1 VSRSDDL
8 DDKKA
13 QKRIARAEKKAV
25 KLAGVDQGLIHR
37 FWELV
42 SMFPKISTPELELR
56 VEHFIMTAAPGQLF
70 IMQRAIFDEATP
82 YLLEDER
89 VRYVMCA
96 LTGRQIGLAI
106 TGEYEST
113 VTLNDLCFQV
123 ERGIRDSIPVI
134 SVASRRDYADAI
146 LLKKDPIKMILGRK
160 IRASKKFTLLRWGLP
175 YVEMLRDRTLFEK
188 YLSYQPE
195 VERVLDENLRKMGY

>member
-1 VSRSDDL
+1 MTKADDL
-8 DDKKA
+8 EDKKV
-13 QKRIARAEKKAV
+13 QKRIARAEKKAT

-42 SMFPKISTPELELR
+42 NMFPKISTPELELR

-70 IMQRAIFDEATP
+70 MMQRAIFEEATP

-89 VRYVMCA
+89 VRTVMCE
-96 LTGRQIGLAI
+96 LTGRQIGLSI

-113 VTLNDLCFQV
+113 VTLDSLCFQI

-160 IRASKKFTLLRWGLP
+160 IRASRKFTLLRWGLP
-175 YVEMLRDRTLFEK
+175 HVDMLRDRSLFEK

-195 VERVLDENLRKMGY
+195 VERVLEEYLTKMGY